1 MYKKPGGSLVQLD
14 IGAIVAYAFG
24 LLMLYVIGRVLLGPI
39 KIVLNL
45 LYNAVIGGIIL
56 VLLNFMG
63 SYVGLHIAIN
73 PVTAL
78 TVGFLGVPGIILL
91 IVLKNIL

>member
-1 MYKKPGGSLVQLD
+1 MQLD